1 MQNPQTQKSELKTLK
16 FGLWCFKNIERRLKR
31 DKTRFK
37 LLSSFRVGIKQCL
50 TGKNIASMLFSV

>member
-16 FGLWCFKNIERRLKR
+16 FGLWCFKNGERRLKR

-37 LLSSFRVGIKQCL
+37 LLSSFRVGIKQLSYREEYC
-50 TGKNIASMLFSV
+50 AYAV